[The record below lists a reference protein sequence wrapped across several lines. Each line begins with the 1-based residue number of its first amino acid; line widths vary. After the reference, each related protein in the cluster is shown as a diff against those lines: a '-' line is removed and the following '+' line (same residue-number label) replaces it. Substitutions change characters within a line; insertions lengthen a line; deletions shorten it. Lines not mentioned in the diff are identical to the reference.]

1 MAGKNLHFMNRDGRY
16 FTRYVIPITLRPF
29 LDGKTEIRVALG
41 GDRSVALRKH
51 PAALAAVLEKIG
63 AAERQLAL
71 ASGKPVVPGSYPLT
85 DAQIARQFYDL
96 RLALDDEARNTT
108 RGYGLVGID
117 DGFVADLKRGLAGQ
131 ATDDVLDRLVGS
143 EIDHFRRKGNTTATR
158 GTQEW
163 RSLARALCQAGLEAL
178 EREFERDEGDF
189 TGTPK
194 APLLKDQPAAA
205 PEDAPVSLMGLFED
219 YVRSRQKLGGGK
231 EIGNRWLPAFKSF
244 VLHLKHDNAIKVTKQ
259 NVIAWRDDLSSKL
272 APSTI
277 SKVHLTALK
286 TVFEWAVR
294 EDRLPQNP
302 AKDVRQD
309 LAKQSRAREKGFTL
323 SEATAILHLAAGYVP
338 APYNGGPSRELQQTS
353 AAKRWVPFLMAY
365 SGARVAELTQLR
377 KEDVRHEGGIHYM
390 RITPDAGSV
399 KTNDYR
405 DVPIHPALIAAGFV
419 AFVAAC
425 PDGPLFY
432 SAIGRGDQ
440 LKRAQTVGNRIAE
453 WLKNAKL
460 VPADVAPNHGWRHRF
475 KTVALEEGQLGRIV
489 DAICGHAGR
498 TAGDS
503 YGDVTIKAKYKV
515 IAAMPEYDLGTRSAR
530 RSLSPLTTSDETKLS

>member
-1 MAGKNLHFMNRDGRY
+1 MERDGRY
-16 FTRYVIPITLRPF
+16 FARVVIPKDLRPF
-29 LDGKTEIRVALG
+29 LDGKTELRAALG
-41 GDRSVALRKH
+41 GDRSVAIRKH
-51 PAALAAVLEKIG
+51 PAALAGLMETIAS
-63 AAERQLAL
+63 AERQCAQ
-71 ASGKPVVPGSYPLT
+71 AKGKPVVAGRYPLT

-96 RLALDDEARNTT
+96 RLALDEEARNTT
-108 RGYGLVGID
+108 QGYGLVGID
-117 DGFVADLKRGLAGQ
+117 DGFVAALRRGLAGQ
-131 ATDDVLDRLVGS
+131 ATDDVLDKLVGS
-143 EIDHFRRKGNTTATR
+143 VIDHYRRIGNTTATR

-163 RSLARALCQAGLEAL
+163 RSLARALCQASLEAI

-189 TGTPK
+189 AGTPK
-194 APLLKDQPAAA
+194 APLLKDQPAAD

-231 EIGNRWLPAFKSF
+231 EIGTRWLPAFNSL
-244 VLHLKHDNAIKVTKQ
+244 VSHLKHDNARKVTKQ
-259 NVIAWRDDLSSKL
+259 NVIAWRDTLSLKL
-272 APSTI
+272 AASTI

-294 EDRLPQNP
+294 EDRLTHNP

-338 APYNGGPSRELQQTS
+338 TPYNGGPSRELPQTS

-377 KEDVRHEGGIHYM
+377 KEDVRKEGDIPYM

-432 SAIGRGDQ
+432 SAIGRGDPV
-440 LKRAQTVGNRIAE
+440 KRAQTVGNRIAE

-475 KTVALEEGQLGRIV
+475 KTVALEEGQSGRIV

-498 TAGDS
+498 TAGDT
-503 YGDVTIKAKYKV
+503 YGDVTVKAKYKV
-515 IAAMPEYDLGTRSAR
+515 ISAMPEYNLGESVRS
-530 RSLSPLTTSDETKLS
+530 SVYE

>member
-1 MAGKNLHFMNRDGRY
+1 MAGKIRHFMERDGRY
-16 FTRYVIPITLRPF
+16 FARVVIPKDLRPF
-29 LDGKTEIRVALG
+29 LDGKTELRASLG
-41 GDRSVALRKH
+41 GDRSLAIRKH
-51 PAALAAVLEKIG
+51 PAALAGLMESIAS
-63 AAERQLAL
+63 AERQS
-71 ASGKPVVPGSYPLT
+71 ASATGKPVVPGRYPLT
-85 DAQIARQFYDL
+85 DAQIARQFYNV
-96 RLALDDEARNTT
+96 RLALDEEARNTT
-108 RGYGLVGID
+108 QGYGLVGID
-117 DGFVADLKRGLAGQ
+117 DGFVADLRRGLAGQ

-194 APLLKDQPAAA
+194 APLLKDLPAAA

-231 EIGNRWLPAFKSF
+231 EIGSRWLPAFKSF

-259 NVIAWRDDLSSKL
+259 NVIAWREDLSSKL

-302 AKDVRQD
+302 AKNVRQD
-309 LAKQSRAREKGFTL
+309 LAKKSRAREKGFTL
-323 SEATAILHLAAGYVP
+323 SEATAILHLAASYVP
-338 APYNGGPSRELQQTS
+338 TPYNGGPSRELPQTS

-377 KEDVRHEGGIHYM
+377 KEDVRHEGDIYYM
-390 RITPDAGSV
+390 RITPEAGTV
-399 KTNDYR
+399 KTNDFR
-405 DVPIHPALIAAGFV
+405 DVPIHPALIADGFI

-432 SAIGRGDQ
+432 SATGRGNP

-453 WLKNAKL
+453 WLKDAEL

-475 KTVALEEGQLGRIV
+475 KTVALEEGQSGRIV
-489 DAICGHAGR
+489 DAICGHAPR
-498 TAGDS
+498 SAGDT

-515 IAAMPEYDLGTRSAR
+515 IAAMPAYDLTMHHQKRQISCSTDKAD
-530 RSLSPLTTSDETKLS
+530 SEPI